1 MLEALKMAGTSRLMS
16 VMRTLA
22 STEDPLFSQ
31 ATTSADTDEPLR
43 WGAGWRWWTAAAS
56 ATGRY
61 SFRSSVTGLF
71 AETALQD
78 PSPA

>member
-31 ATTSADTDEPLR
+31 ATTSADTDEQLR
-43 WGAGWRWWTAAAS
+43 WGAGGALGGAGGRLQHPRQGDTA
-56 ATGRY
+56 
-61 SFRSSVTGLF
+61 F
-71 AETALQD
+71 AVR
-78 PSPA
+78 